1 MSWINR
7 LLLLFSINTLSAG
20 SPLSAEDSYSALFNS
35 NSPVHATPHITN
47 IIRNGSSH
55 LSEKNK
61 MKLIKLGLH
70 EGFGQFT
77 IVKPN
82 DLDEV
87 YDSNHFRFYY
97 TFDGYDAVE
106 NISYV
111 IEMGNV
117 FEQVYKFY
125 SDTLGFT
132 PPPLDPQND
141 HNLYEI
147 YIEALPAFYFG
158 VTYTTN
164 SNISE
169 TSCASYIRMRNSY
182 TASQF
187 SDHTEIENIKVT
199 AVHEFFHAIQFGY
212 NCYERL
218 WLMESTA
225 VWSEDE
231 LYNGINDHYRYMPSW
246 FSNSNKPIDDESS
259 HMYGSF
265 IFFQY
270 IDEHLGGP
278 ETIKACWD
286 KSHELSS
293 QINDISFNAVDAAL
307 ISYNS
312 SFEDALNRMKI
323 ANKIL
328 SDNINADP
336 YSYEESE
343 GYKSVI
349 NGPYQEYII
358 YENGNTKVLNNQS
371 LDLYESLYYSIE
383 TNSPFQATLLV
394 NDGDL
399 SLTCIIKEKNKEYWS
414 VRSGYNINIDPE
426 IGIEW
431 ITLLISSI
439 GRNNNNWD
447 YTLKLE
453 NGYSED
459 FTLYKPYPNPS
470 IGGHL
475 KIDLQVINQQ
485 KIYASIVDLL
495 GREMWSSSNYYSI
508 PESRTLI
515 WNGLNNNGEKVPTG
529 VYFFIAKGLSDQ
541 QSHKITLIR

>member
-1 MSWINR
+1 MIWTSR
-7 LLLLFSINTLSAG
+7 LLLLFTINTLSAG
-20 SPLSAEDSYSALFNS
+20 LPLSIENSYNALFNS
-35 NSPVHATPHITN
+35 NSLVHATPHITN
-47 IIRNGSSH
+47 IIRKGAYE
-55 LSEKNK
+55 LSKENK
-61 MKLIKLGLH
+61 TKLINLGLQ
-70 EGFGQFT
+70 ERSGQLSV
-77 IVKPN
+77 VKPN
-82 DLDEV
+82 DLDQIYET
-87 YDSNHFRFYY
+87 NHFRLYY

-106 NISYV
+106 DISY
-111 IEMGNV
+111 ITEMGNI

-125 SDTLGFT
+125 SDTLGFN

-147 YIEALPAFYFG
+147 YVKALPAFYFG
-158 VTYTTN
+158 ITYTTN

-169 TSCASYIRMRNSY
+169 TACASYIRMRNSY
-182 TASQF
+182 TSSQF

-246 FSNSNKPIDDESS
+246 FSNPDKAIDDESS

-278 ETIKACWD
+278 GTIKACWD
-286 KSHELSS
+286 KSHELSN
-293 QINDISFNAVDAAL
+293 QVNDISFEAIDAAL
-307 ISYNS
+307 MSYNS
-312 SFEDALNRMKI
+312 SFEDALNRMRI

-336 YSYEESE
+336 YTYNESE
-343 GYKSVI
+343 GYKTVI
-349 NGPYQEYII
+349 NGPYQEYLI
-358 YENGNTKVLNNQS
+358 YENENTKIINNQS
-371 LDLYESLYYSIE
+371 LDLYESIYYSVE
-383 TNSPFQATLLV
+383 TNSPFQTTLIE
-394 NDGDL
+394 NNGN
-399 SLTCIIKEKNKEYWS
+399 LTLTSIIKEKDKEDWS
-414 VRSGYNINIDPE
+414 VRSGYTINIDPE

-431 ITLLISSI
+431 ITLIISSI
-439 GRNNNNWD
+439 GRQNNNWD
-447 YTLKLE
+447 YSLKLE
-453 NGYSED
+453 DGYSED
-459 FTLYKPYPNPS
+459 FTLYRPYPNPS
-470 IGGHL
+470 IGGNL

-495 GREMWSSSNYYSI
+495 GREVWSSSDYYSI
-508 PESRTLI
+508 PESKTLI
-515 WNGLNNNGEKVPTG
+515 WNGLNTQGERVPSG
-529 VYFFIAKGLSDQ
+529 IYFFIAKGYSEQ
-541 QSHKITLIR
+541 QSHKITLIK